1 MKRRRAPSGDYRT
14 PPNRNFRWCSVL
26 PIKSKGRI
34 FGEEKMSSWVAPSVA
49 AEIWGISIEQ
59 ILAGVADGSFQ
70 SYVDGQFLF
79 VDLEGRGYS
88 KQPHPAPAENV
99 VTEQEL
105 AALTFQPIDHQPTV
119 SPQEEEGLRDTEDA
133 EWTPEG
139 STWMPEEDS
148 RDVALWRTARQQSA
162 RLRRPPTAKA
172 A

>member
-1 MKRRRAPSGDYRT
+1 
-14 PPNRNFRWCSVL
+14 
-26 PIKSKGRI
+26 
-34 FGEEKMSSWVAPSVA
+34 MSSWVAPSVA

-88 KQPHPAPAENV
+88 KPLRHSAAAEI

-105 AALTFQPIDHQPTV
+105 AALTFQPAVRASPSAIDRQPDI
-119 SPQEEEGLRDTEDA
+119 SPEEEEGLRDTEGSA
-133 EWTPEG
+133 STPQG
-139 STWMPEEDS
+139 SASTSEESSIVSDESNWMPEEDF
-148 RDVALWRTARQQSA
+148 RDVALWRTARQQAA
-162 RLRRPPTAKA
+162 RLRRPPSALA

>member
-1 MKRRRAPSGDYRT
+1 
-14 PPNRNFRWCSVL
+14 
-26 PIKSKGRI
+26 
-34 FGEEKMSSWVAPSVA
+34 MSSWVAPSVA

-79 VDLEGRGYS
+79 VDLEGRGFS
-88 KQPHPAPAENV
+88 KPPRSEACENI

-105 AALTFQPIDHQPTV
+105 AALTFQPIDRQPRI
-119 SPQEEEGLRDTEDA
+119 SPQEEEEALLDTEDA
-133 EWTPEG
+133 A
-139 STWMPEEDS
+139 SMPEEDS

-162 RLRRPPTAKA
+162 RLRRPPSAMA